1 MSRTRC
7 CWPPSSTRWRKLRG
21 TYGLVILFRDYPDLI
36 VAARQ
41 GSPLVVGVGDG
52 EHFVASDA
60 SPLAGRADKI
70 VYLAD
75 HQIAVVTADSLE
87 VTHRE
92 QGRIEH
98 LVHDLA
104 IEETDVELGGFPHY
118 MLKEIFEQPEALEN
132 AMRGR
137 LSDEDATRQVRRPE
151 PHAAAAARHQPDH
164 PHRLRHELARG
175 AGRRIPDRG
184 AGPHSGRSR
193 IRQRAALSQSAAS
206 IRARCCSRSRKAAKR
221 PTRWPPCAK

>member
-1 MSRTRC
+1 MEARRDDF
-7 CWPPSSTRWRKLRG
+7 PADEPFALLRAAAEHALAQLRG
-21 TYGLVILFRDYPDLI
+21 THGLVILFRDHPGLI

-41 GSPLVVGVGDG
+41 GSPLVIGVGHN
-52 EHFVASDA
+52 EHFIASDA

-75 HQIAVVTADSLE
+75 HQIALVTADTLQVS
-87 VTHRE
+87 HRE
-92 QGRIEH
+92 HGRIDH

-137 LSDEDATRQVRRPE
+137 LNQI
-151 PHAAAAARHQPDH
+151 
-164 PHRLRHELARG
+164 LR
-175 AGRRIPDRG
+175 
-184 AGPHSGRSR
+184 
-193 IRQRAALSQSAAS
+193 SA
-206 IRARCCSRSRKAAKR
+206 
-221 PTRWPPCAK
+221 